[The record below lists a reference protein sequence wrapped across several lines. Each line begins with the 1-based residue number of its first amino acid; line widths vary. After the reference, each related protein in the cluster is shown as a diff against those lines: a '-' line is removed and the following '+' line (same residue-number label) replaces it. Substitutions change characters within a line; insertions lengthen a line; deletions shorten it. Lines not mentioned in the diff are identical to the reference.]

1 MALRLRDHDVKIILW
16 TAIAVGVGGGAWLA
30 VDMGGWNPLAIL
42 FLGFLG
48 FIFVSIPLS
57 LVLVV
62 IYRFPFA
69 VAEIFDR
76 LRYGRFLGR

>member
-1 MALRLRDHDVKIILW
+1 MSLRLRDYDVKIILW
-16 TAIAVGVGGGAWLA
+16 TAIAVGAGAWLA

-42 FLGFLG
+42 FFGFLG

-57 LVLVV
+57 LVLAF
-62 IYRFPFA
+62 IYRCI
-69 VAEIFDR
+69 EGIGELRDR